1 MKFLGFVNGQLLDL
15 AEIYYCFGNNDA
27 CLIIDNDGVKKLA
40 IKMPSLIGAYALY
53 QWDWDKVEKCDI
65 NKIVTDKVKETYTF
79 FQETFGLLQ
88 TNSATPIYKEAQNLI
103 EKSAS
108 KDDYHNGQFFDSI
121 EDLSIIHLEKNKNM
135 NIWKVIVDDVL
146 SFTIKNENAAKRLSA
161 LIKQDMKNYAK
172 VRWGGLAQWL

>member
-1 MKFLGFVNGQLLDL
+1 MKFLEFVYGQLLDL

-53 QWDWDKVEKCDI
+53 QWDWNKVDKGEI
-65 NKIVTDKVKETYTF
+65 GQIVTDKSKEACDF
-79 FQETFGLLQ
+79 FRSVFGLLQ
-88 TNSATPIYKEAQNLI
+88 TNSANPIYTEAQSLI
-103 EKSAS
+103 KKSAS
-108 KDDYHNGQFFDSI
+108 KDDYHNEQFFDTIGDIS
-121 EDLSIIHLEKNKNM
+121 LIHLEKNKNM

-146 SFTIKNENAAKRLSA
+146 SFTLKNENAAKRLSA